1 MKDYLT
7 VLKIYHISILIISFM
22 DFLIFL
28 KILPSSLFLFLV
40 ILAVGASC
48 GLSIYII
55 NKSIS
60 LYLLPFLAQVFLLI
74 HTVFFYYFLQTHII

>member
-48 GLSIYII
+48 GLSIYIKK
-55 NKSIS
+55 NKAEAAKNNTRKTDMIVTIIWLVSMFAAIS
-60 LYLLPFLAQVFLLI
+60 V
-74 HTVFFYYFLQTHII
+74 